1 MKTAS
6 EETSR
11 YVNAMEFRSCYPSG
25 KRVAKTLCAVYE
37 KQYNTDVVLARPC
50 HIYASAD
57 SSSDSRAAGQFITK
71 FLMRWSDV
79 MSVYITS
86 EKISYF
92 IYMLNKRNK
101 NANTI
106 AAYSRN
112 IKKLVLFLDGS
123 GLSKEQMYAYREWL
137 KKSGF
142 KKRTVNAY
150 LSTANYFCEIMGCPE
165 MKIELE
171 HLPYEEFQNT
181 MQISASNYKKIIYM
195 ALQDN
200 NERLAMMIQV
210 LCHTDLRFCELQF
223 LTVEAL
229 EKGYI
234 EVIRKHEKIKLFIPD
249 IVLKDLKKYIK
260 HRKIISGMV
269 FCTRNG
275 SMVNRSNFRKEL
287 KKICILAGVDETKV
301 SIQNVKNVVLDSY
314 PHL

>member
-1 MKTAS
+1 
-6 EETSR
+6 
-11 YVNAMEFRSCYPSG
+11 
-25 KRVAKTLCAVYE
+25 
-37 KQYNTDVVLARPC
+37 
-50 HIYASAD
+50 
-57 SSSDSRAAGQFITK
+57 
-71 FLMRWSDV
+71 

-86 EKISYF
+86 EKVSYF
-92 IYMLNKRNK
+92 IYMLNKKNK

-106 AAYSRN
+106 AAYSNN

-123 GLSKEQMYAYREWL
+123 ELSKEQMYAYREWL
-137 KKSGF
+137 SKSGL

-150 LSTANYFCEIMGCPE
+150 ISAANYFCEIMGYPE
-165 MKIELE
+165 IKIELE

-210 LCHTDLRFCELQF
+210 LCHTDLRFCELQY
-223 LTVEAL
+223 LTAETI
-229 EKGYI
+229 EKGYV
-234 EVIRKHEKIKLFIPD
+234 EVTRKHEKIKLFIPD
-249 IVLKDLKKYIK
+249 IVLRNLKEYMK
-260 HRKIISGMV
+260 HQEILSGMV

-287 KKICILAGVDETKV
+287 KKICILAGIDETKV

-314 PHL
+314 PYYKLN

>member
-112 IKKLVLFLDGS
+112 IKNLFYFLMAQDCQKNRCMLTGN
-123 GLSKEQMYAYREWL
+123 GL
-137 KKSGF
+137 KK
-142 KKRTVNAY
+142 V
-150 LSTANYFCEIMGCPE
+150 
-165 MKIELE
+165 
-171 HLPYEEFQNT
+171 
-181 MQISASNYKKIIYM
+181 
-195 ALQDN
+195 
-200 NERLAMMIQV
+200 
-210 LCHTDLRFCELQF
+210 
-223 LTVEAL
+223 
-229 EKGYI
+229 
-234 EVIRKHEKIKLFIPD
+234 
-249 IVLKDLKKYIK
+249 VLK
-260 HRKIISGMV
+260 
-269 FCTRNG
+269 N
-275 SMVNRSNFRKEL
+275 
-287 KKICILAGVDETKV
+287 A
-301 SIQNVKNVVLDSY
+301 Q
-314 PHL
+314 